1 MELQELK
8 TIYDSRKSFYK
19 KAMVDKVDDTFR
31 LFSYGTLIATA
42 NDTVVTLVDKNE
54 EDYSQTTLRHL
65 REFVVQ
71 FAFGSA
77 FGMNKQDVLEH
88 LHDDIP
94 YNFVLM
100 KPLTEPWFH
109 VEEHYKM

>member
-8 TIYDSRKSFYK
+8 TVYDSRKSFYK

-54 EDYSQTTLRHL
+54 DDYSQTTLRHL

-71 FAFGSA
+71 FAYGVSKN
-77 FGMNKQDVLEH
+77 MNRQDVLKH
-88 LHDDIP
+88 LRENKP
-94 YNFVLM
+94 YDFTM
-100 KPLTEPWFH
+100 TKPLTEKWFN
-109 VEEHYKM
+109 VNEHYKM